1 LRAVITKSDLAVA
14 LILFVISFVY
24 YPSNT
29 KSLNPAL
36 YRGTLGQEIHQPDN
50 WLFDAD
56 CASVTANMYDRYSDQ
71 TLNRR
76 HPLFSIVMIPMTY
89 ATAMLSRRP
98 RIEAAVLVFSLLG
111 CLWAPIFYLALN
123 ALLADRIAA
132 ILFAI
137 VGMSSASTAFWLSIP
152 ERHSLAGLS
161 VVAGLLLLAYAQQTK
176 KHTSAL
182 LGGSFFLTLGLT
194 VTNCALAVFGCLA
207 RAGWKATARILF
219 YAFGAMAL
227 VNVASSVYLPT
238 GYFIGVTSLDQSY
251 VRKPNPSHLQEVT
264 RSFLLHSM
272 VTPRLGIAEGYP
284 VPVMSVQRSPAFSTG
299 APGTAATVAWILLLS
314 TIPLTVFQLYKNES
328 AVIVLGGYVVS
339 QFALYCVYGLETF
352 LYSVNYLPILI
363 ALAALGVKTRIR
375 PLILALSAVIAVS
388 AALNNAA
395 QFRSLA
401 EYTWTLK

>member
-1 LRAVITKSDLAVA
+1 VAVA
-14 LILFVISFVY
+14 LILLVISWVY

-29 KSLNPAL
+29 QSLNPAL
-36 YRGTLGQEIHQPDN
+36 YRGTLGLQIQQPDN

-56 CASVTANMYDRYSDQ
+56 CSSVTANMYDRFSDQ

-76 HPLFSIVMIPMTY
+76 HPLFSIVTIPLTY
-89 ATAMLSRRP
+89 ATAILSRRP
-98 RIEAAVLVFSLLG
+98 RIEAAILVFSFLG
-111 CLWAPIFYLALN
+111 CLWAPVFYLALN

-161 VVAGLLLLAYAQQTK
+161 VVAGLFLLACAQRMKQ
-176 KHTSAL
+176 HTSAL

-207 RAGWKATARILF
+207 KAGWKATARILF
-219 YAFGAMAL
+219 YAFGVMAL

-284 VPVMSVQRSPAFSTG
+284 VPVLSAQSSPAFSTG
-299 APGTAATVAWILLLS
+299 GPGAVASLAWILLLV
-314 TIPLTVFQLYKNES
+314 TIPLTVFQLYKS
-328 AVIVLGGYVVS
+328 DRAVLVLGAYVVS
-339 QFALYCVYGLETF
+339 QFALYCVYGRETF
-352 LYSVNYLPILI
+352 LYSANYLPVLI

-375 PLILALSAVIAVS
+375 PLILALAAILAVS
-388 AALNNAA
+388 AAVNNTA